1 MKLHKEGFGIII
13 YTLIIVT
20 AIIVLINY
28 FLPSQTIF
36 HYISYG
42 ILGIF
47 LFLIIQ
53 FFRVPLF
60 KIELNE
66 NAILCPAD
74 GKVVVIEEVEENE
87 YFKGKRLQISVFMS
101 PLNVHVNRYPISGL
115 IKYVKY
121 HPGKYLVAWH
131 PKASTENERTT
142 IVVEDSKKREVL
154 TRQIAGALAK
164 RIKYYAKE
172 QQNAIQGDELGFIK
186 FGSRVD
192 LYLPIGTK
200 VAVKINDVVKGG
212 KTILAYFE

>member
-1 MKLHKEGFGIII
+1 MKLHKEGFGIIL

-28 FLPSQTIF
+28 FLPTQTIF
-36 HYISYG
+36 HYIGYG

-53 FFRVPLF
+53 FFRVPIF

-66 NAILCPAD
+66 NAILCLAD

-131 PKASTENERTT
+131 PKASTENERTNNC
-142 IVVEDSKKREVL
+142 
-154 TRQIAGALAK
+154 
-164 RIKYYAKE
+164 Y
-172 QQNAIQGDELGFIK
+172 
-186 FGSRVD
+186 
-192 LYLPIGTK
+192 
-200 VAVKINDVVKGG
+200 
-212 KTILAYFE
+212 